1 MSAIAQRR
9 VAGATALMILLYLLQ
24 VALFAPMADANQG
37 NPPSVE
43 CASELWNGKYYKI
56 QVNGNSLGGAEGT
69 GSIGISGVPGSGTW
83 TNNDSDTVFRV
94 LYKVGAGVGSDEVYD
109 GSWPTGTGDALLG
122 PNGLS
127 HITWCFT
134 SPTTTTTT
142 QPTTTTTQPTTTTT
156 QPTTTTTQPT
166 TTTTQPTTT
175 TTQPTTTTTQ
185 PTVTTMAPP
194 PGVIIIVK
202 ETTEPT
208 DESYDFSLNGFGFS
222 LGSGESITFPNQGPG
237 TYTVTEL
244 DALASGFDGVS
255 CDDVGTNVVGA
266 SATRDEP
273 DLRTVRGRGPLVRA
287 LGAAGIFRPEY
298 RPDGEPFCRGDS
310 AAQRHRVAAHGHG
323 LNHTIHDVVIRRKR
337 MQGYAACGSRAPT
350 TPGSPP
356 RTWSSGNWPTRA
368 SPATTWAGRPSSN
381 RCGSGSASTAPGSR
395 ARSGAW
401 GQLL

>member
-266 SATRDEP
+266 SATF
-273 DLRTVRGRGPLVRA
+273 DLGTGETVTCTFVNDTAEVLGTTITTVPEVSADTLPFTGFETGDTLRLGLLALLAGGLMLFAVRGRKEEE
-287 LGAAGIFRPEY
+287 AAAVTEMG
-298 RPDGEPFCRGDS
+298 G
-310 AAQRHRVAAHGHG
+310 
-323 LNHTIHDVVIRRKR
+323 
-337 MQGYAACGSRAPT
+337 
-350 TPGSPP
+350 
-356 RTWSSGNWPTRA
+356 WSSF
-368 SPATTWAGRPSSN
+368 
-381 RCGSGSASTAPGSR
+381 
-395 ARSGAW
+395 
-401 GQLL
+401 